1 MMIGIIKNLITLIQ
15 IQNIFVI
22 RYAYF
27 CVNDSRVNQHVRY
40 SLQIKNKQ
48 YESIKNCK
56 LFRNCYN
63 TFFRQHDYFE
73 YHINNCTKMIVNKWC
88 R

>member
-27 CVNDSRVNQHVRY
+27 CVYDSRVKLYNIHFN
-40 SLQIKNKQ
+40 NKQ

-63 TFFRQHDYFE
+63 PFFRQHDHFE
-73 YHINNCTKMIVNKWC
+73 YHINCSKIRIVNHLF